1 MNKHLAEILL
11 KRLEAYKED
20 ESSMGEGSEKAKSQ
34 LLILDR
40 GFDITSPLL
49 HELTFQ
55 AMAYDLLEID
65 NHVYKFEVSKGVT
78 KEVILD
84 ENDDLWEELRHQHI
98 AVVSQNVTKRMKKFS
113 EDKKIQSGS
122 DKNAIRD
129 LA

>member
-1 MNKHLAEILL
+1 
-11 KRLEAYKED
+11 
-20 ESSMGEGSEKAKSQ
+20 
-34 LLILDR
+34 
-40 GFDITSPLL
+40 
-49 HELTFQ
+49 
-55 AMAYDLLEID
+55 MAYDLLEID
-65 NHVYKFEVSKGVT
+65 NNVYKFEVSKGVT

-129 LA
+129 LAQLIKKVPQHQAEFAKLSTHVHMAEECMKNYQGYIDKLCKVMEVMMG